1 MIPPFNSFYQPIIP
15 WNRKYIMRNTE
26 SKAKPIRIFR
36 QKKVI
41 EFFESMGLKTDILL
55 DGKSVVAYM
64 KHPMFISDIRVA
76 SRNKVGL
83 YTAKG
88 GAILLRW
95 DGLWLDDLRNS
106 YKIQLANQVTVRVY
120 DEGGVD
126 YSLNCENRYLNKG
139 EDIGKYMKRINDVIA
154 QDQKDRFNKNMDDIL
169 DVLE

>member
-1 MIPPFNSFYQPIIP
+1 MTPPVNSFYQPIIP
-15 WNRKYIMRNTE
+15 WNRKYIMKNTE

-64 KHPMFISDIRVA
+64 KHPMFTSDIRVA
-76 SRNKVGL
+76 SHNKIGL
-83 YTAKG
+83 YMAKG

-95 DGLWLDDLRNS
+95 DGLWLDDLKNS
-106 YKIQLANQVTVRVY
+106 YKIQLANQLTVQVH
-120 DEGGVD
+120 DKEVD

-139 EDIGKYMKRINDVIA
+139 EDVGKYMKRIDELIA

>member
-15 WNRKYIMRNTE
+15 WNRKYIMKNTE

-64 KHPMFISDIRVA
+64 KHPMFISDISVA
-76 SRNKVGL
+76 RRNMAGV
-83 YTAKG
+83 YMVKG

-120 DEGGVD
+120 DEGVD

-139 EDIGKYMKRINDVIA
+139 EDIGKYMKRINDLIA

>member
-1 MIPPFNSFYQPIIP
+1 MKNI
-15 WNRKYIMRNTE
+15 E
-26 SKAKPIRIFR
+26 SKAKPIRIFK

-41 EFFESMGLKTDILL
+41 EFFESMGLETDILL

-64 KHPMFISDIRVA
+64 KHPMFISDIMVT
-76 SRNKVGL
+76 SHNKTGL

-106 YKIQLANQVTVRVY
+106 YKIQLANQITVRVY
-120 DEGGVD
+120 DEKVD

-139 EDIGKYMKRINDVIA
+139 EDIGKYMKRINDLVA